1 MGHFLSIIGAIL
13 GLGFLIFIHEL
24 GHYFVARRLGMK
36 VEVFSIGFGRPLF
49 KWERKGVKWQ
59 LGWFLFGG
67 YVKIAGTE
75 HVKGQDPYTVPGG
88 FFSKTPWQRI
98 QVAAAG
104 PLVNFFFAL
113 FVFTLIW
120 LMGGR
125 EMDYAEHTSRV
136 GWVDPTSEL
145 YAKGVRPGD
154 VIKSYNEAPLKSAK
168 DHLLVPIMNPDH
180 VQVKGY
186 HVDPETGKKTPFDY
200 TIKPYAHPL
209 FVDAELLTTGIT
221 QGANY
226 LIYDPLKFTLDDSL
240 ALSSNGEATP
250 QEIMG
255 IQPGDRIVWVDGERI
270 YSLKQLQ
277 AILNDE
283 HALLTI
289 DRKGE
294 TLLRRVPRVATAELK
309 LPSDVREELIDWQH
323 EAHLVETKLS
333 QLLTIPYNLTPY
345 AVVENPLSYID
356 KEDEKKFLPDSPME
370 EPLQTG
376 DRIVAIQGTPV
387 KSSHQL
393 FYQLQEPKVSVIVL
407 RQPPA
412 SATETLKE
420 ADQAFLNDISNADLQ
435 MITASLGTSREVK
448 QSGHLTLLHPITP
461 RKRIDLIQSPEK
473 RAAFLTEVA
482 EKKQQIEKIE
492 NRDLRARALEALNA
506 QQNQLILG
514 LIGIRDQKIIYNPN
528 PFQIILEVTEEVWT
542 TLSSLFSGNFSPKW
556 LSGPIGIVQVVQ
568 HSWQVSLLETLF
580 WLGVISLNLAYLN
593 LLPIP
598 VLDGGYICLFLV
610 EMLTGRRVK
619 PQTMEKLILP
629 FMLLLIGFFLYITF
643 HDISRL
649 FGVF

>member
-1 MGHFLSIIGAIL
+1 MGHFLPIIGAIL

-24 GHYFVARRLGMK
+24 GHYFVARRSGMK
-36 VEVFSIGFGRPLF
+36 VEVFSIGFGRPIF
-49 KWERKGVKWQ
+49 QWEQKGVKWQ

-75 HVKGQDPYTVPGG
+75 HIKGQDPYAIPGG
-88 FFSKTPWQRI
+88 FFSKAPWKRI

-104 PLVNFFFAL
+104 PLVNFFFA
-113 FVFTLIW
+113 FIVFTIIW

-125 EMDYAEHTSRV
+125 EMDYAEYTSRV

-145 YAKGVRPGD
+145 YTKGVRPGD
-154 VIKSYNEAPLKSAK
+154 IIKSYNGAPLKSSK

-180 VQVKGY
+180 VQVQGY
-186 HVDPETGKKTPFDY
+186 HVDPATGNKTSFDY

-226 LIYDPLKFTLDDSL
+226 LIYDPLKFKLDDSL
-240 ALSSNGEATP
+240 AFYSNGEPTP

-277 AILNDE
+277 AILNDQ

-289 DRKGE
+289 ERKGS
-294 TLLRRVPRVATAELK
+294 TFLRRVPRVETAELK
-309 LPSDVREELIDWQH
+309 LTSDVREELTDWQH
-323 EAHLVETKLS
+323 EAHLWGTKFN
-333 QLLTIPYNLTPY
+333 QLLMIPYNLTPY

-356 KEDEKKFLPDSPME
+356 KEDEKKFLPDSLME
-370 EPLQTG
+370 EALQTG
-376 DRIVAIQGTPV
+376 DRIVAIQGTPIN
-387 KSSHQL
+387 SSHQL

-407 RQPPA
+407 RQSPL
-412 SATETLKE
+412 SNSETLKE
-420 ADQAFLNDISNADLQ
+420 ADQAFLSNISNPDLQ
-435 MITASLGTSREVK
+435 AITSSLGTSREIK
-448 QSGHLTLLHPITP
+448 QAGHLMLLNPITP
-461 RKRIDLIQSPEK
+461 RKRIDLIQSPDK
-473 RAAFLTEVA
+473 RAAFLTELA
-482 EKKQQIEKIE
+482 EKKQQIEKID
-492 NRDLRARALEALNA
+492 NRDIRARALEVLNE

-514 LIGIRDQKIIYNPN
+514 LMGIHDQKIIYNPN
-528 PFQIILEVTEEVWT
+528 PFQIILDVTEEVWT
-542 TLSSLFSGNFSPKW
+542 TLTSLFSGNFSPKW
-556 LSGPIGIVQVVQ
+556 LSGPIGIMQVVE
-568 HSWQVSLLETLF
+568 HSWQVSFLETLF

-610 EMLTGRRVK
+610 EMLTGRRIK

-629 FMLLLIGFFLYITF
+629 FMLLLIGFFLYVTF